1 MQHPSTVLILSYRRA
16 MQKLIEQLCQHAGS
30 ATVTMEP
37 GQATDRLV
45 AEWGLAAF
53 ALVVLETDAPWEPQG
68 HHPHMARR
76 LLREW
81 TALAPTLPFVLVGM
95 QVQKHALLMIRADIV
110 RFVAKPFEPHE
121 LSEAIQTFL
130 PVQTRRPHRAAAALP
145 QLTLS
150 APPNRSPAAAMRP
163 NYEPFPHLA

>member
-1 MQHPSTVLILSYRRA
+1 
-16 MQKLIEQLCQHAGS
+16 MQKLIEQLCQRIGS
-30 ATVTMEP
+30 VTVTMEP
-37 GQATDRLV
+37 GKATDRLV

-53 ALVVLETDAPWEPQG
+53 ALVVLETDVPWEPHG

-95 QVQKHALLMIRADIV
+95 QAQKHALLMIRADIV

-121 LSEAIQTFL
+121 LGDAIQTFL
-130 PVQTRRPHRAAAALP
+130 PVQTLRPNRAAADLP
-145 QLTLS
+145 PIILPTPS
-150 APPNRSPAAAMRP
+150 NRSPAAALHP
-163 NYEPFPHLA
+163 NYAPFPRLA